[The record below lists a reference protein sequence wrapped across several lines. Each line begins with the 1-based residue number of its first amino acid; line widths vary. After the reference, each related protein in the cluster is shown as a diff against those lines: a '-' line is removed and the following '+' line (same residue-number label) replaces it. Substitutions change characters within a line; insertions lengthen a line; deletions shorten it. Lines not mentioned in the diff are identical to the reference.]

1 MVSSLISSVS
11 GTLQGT
17 GADWVEVG
25 VGGVTLRVHVPDT
38 AVGNV
43 GRVGEAVRLY
53 TSLQVRED
61 SLTLFGFPTDDER
74 QTFETLLN
82 ISGIGPRLAL
92 AMLGRFSP
100 QALAQTVDSGDTKA
114 LSSVPGIGR
123 RTASRIVLELK
134 GKLDLDFAD
143 GGASGPDSD
152 LVDALTALGYGDN
165 EAREALAQDR
175 RRRVR
180 RGPNPCRPGAPV
192 RSSDMEQSP
201 YDAWASIYDSVY
213 SYVRC

>member
-11 GTLQGT
+11 GTLEGT
-17 GADWVEVG
+17 GADWVEIG

-43 GRVGEAVRLY
+43 GRVGEPVRLY

-143 GGASGPDSD
+143 GGRAGPDSD

-165 EAREALAQDR
+165 EAREALARTVVTDSDEDR
-175 RRRVR
+175 IRAALEHLS
-180 RGPNPCRPGAPV
+180 G
-192 RSSDMEQSP
+192 E
-201 YDAWASIYDSVY
+201 
-213 SYVRC
+213 